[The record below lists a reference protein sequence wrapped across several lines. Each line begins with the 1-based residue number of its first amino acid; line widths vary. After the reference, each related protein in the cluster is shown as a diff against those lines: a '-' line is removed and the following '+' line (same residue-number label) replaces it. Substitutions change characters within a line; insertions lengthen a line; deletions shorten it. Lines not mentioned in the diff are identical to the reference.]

1 MKELPLI
8 VAQTDVG
15 KVVNVKIWRNNR
27 EVLKKIKLGRLETSE
42 DFKAEKK
49 EKKEIIKQ
57 TSIEGLKI
65 TVRQLT
71 KKDVSLRKLPEGT
84 TGVVIT
90 KIEKDSPSNS
100 LNINDIIIEAQKNK
114 IRTPGDLVIV
124 VKKILKAKEKNIL
137 IVIYDNQNQRRYIG
151 VNLN

>member
-1 MKELPLI
+1 M
-8 VAQTDVG
+8 
-15 KVVNVKIWRNNR
+15 
-27 EVLKKIKLGRLETSE
+27 
-42 DFKAEKK
+42 
-49 EKKEIIKQ
+49 
-57 TSIEGLKI
+57 
-65 TVRQLT
+65 
-71 KKDVSLRKLPEGT
+71 
-84 TGVVIT
+84 VIT